1 METKTKV
8 LSLNHEDLVDL
19 FSTAFYDNPN
29 FSVSIPESAM
39 NLIEHDENDCFEDK
53 LAKVAMAARVANDK
67 LMVYDQYSED
77 GEVYGNN
84 VYGVADDGEYETTFY
99 YIGIKEIIK
108 GLEAAANS
116 DEQYIRDSFE
126 SFKNREEDSEWDAT
140 RADILMQMIVFGEV
154 IYG

>member
-1 METKTKV
+1 METKTQV
-8 LSLNHEDLVDL
+8 LNLNHEDLADL

-39 NLIEHDENDCFEDK
+39 NLIEHDENDCFEDT
-53 LAKVAMAARVANDK
+53 LAKVAMAAKATNGK
-67 LMVYDQYSED
+67 PMIYDQYSED

-84 VYGVADDGEYETTFY
+84 AYGVADDGEYETTYY

-116 DEQYIRDSFE
+116 DEQYIRDAFE
-126 SFKNREEDSEWDAT
+126 SFKNREDDSEWDAA

-154 IYG
+154 IY